1 MVSLLPRAKQLPK
14 DYKKPHRC
22 KIMGREVKTILEEH
36 QEYRKIERTLR
47 GEHQRSL
54 PDSEMLLSGTTMRT
68 LATVSIIGKQIGQL
82 QLRKRLPISA

>member
-1 MVSLLPRAKQLPK
+1 
-14 DYKKPHRC
+14 
-22 KIMGREVKTILEEH
+22 MGREVKTILEEH